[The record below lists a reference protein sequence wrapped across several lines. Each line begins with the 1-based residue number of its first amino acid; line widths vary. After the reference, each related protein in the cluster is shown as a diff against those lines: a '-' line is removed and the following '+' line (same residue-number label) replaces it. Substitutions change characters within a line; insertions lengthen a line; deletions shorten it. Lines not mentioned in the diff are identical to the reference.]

1 MSLSPGDRLDRYE
14 VIELLGAGGMG
25 EVYRARDLK
34 LARLVALKILRRS
47 LPTFSSWIRQSMA
60 SQSGTSSGP
69 FTVEVSN
76 LSFSSA
82 GLISISVQR
91 LTCPRQR
98 AFAPGH
104 QARYPAS
111 YTDDL
116 RRRSRSKLVPLSC
129 CLSAAGIRFLAI
141 LSCPGVQ
148 PPLRSAYRPPH
159 NSAAG
164 GPGQGFPVPH
174 A

>member
-1 MSLSPGDRLDRYE
+1 MSDSGCCSCAA
-14 VIELLGAGGMG
+14 V
-25 EVYRARDLK
+25 
-34 LARLVALKILRRS
+34 KILAPQPPYLLLAGKERAFRS
-47 LPTFSSWIRQSMA
+47 VHHL
-60 SQSGTSSGP
+60 
-69 FTVEVSN
+69 VSN
-76 LSFSSA
+76 LSFSTGMCVTLSSQA
-82 GLISISVQR
+82 HLPHVSTLSG
-91 LTCPRQR
+91 
-98 AFAPGH
+98 PGH

-116 RRRSRSKLVPLSC
+116 RRRSRAKLVPLSC

-141 LSCPGVQ
+141 LSCPGIQ